1 MLEAQG
7 PFVPSAASGNG
18 DAAPAGGGGE
28 QNATSASG
36 DEGADS
42 AGTEDAARA
51 LAERLGE
58 AVGVEFHD
66 IGLAVTSLTHRSY
79 AFERGLTV
87 TNERLEFLG
96 DAVLGVV
103 VTDLAFREFPDLP
116 EGELAK
122 LRAATVNM
130 TSLADVAA
138 DRALGDLVLLGRGE
152 ELSGG
157 RGKASILADAME
169 AVLGAVYLDRGL
181 DVATELIVRLFNP
194 RMEAYARGEGERDY
208 KTVLQ
213 ELSAQEVGS
222 VPDYRVAARGPDHQK
237 EFTATVYL
245 AGQPWGQGTG
255 RSKKEAEQQ
264 AAREAYARIQAGD
277 RPETSAR
284 RGG

>member
-1 MLEAQG
+1 VPEAQG
-7 PFVPSAASGNG
+7 PFLPSAPPGGNG
-18 DAAPAGGGGE
+18 DAAPAGDAETGASSVADDDGGE
-28 QNATSASG
+28 PSG
-36 DEGADS
+36 TD
-42 AGTEDAARA
+42 AGRA
-51 LAERLGE
+51 LAERLGD
-58 AVGVEFHD
+58 AIGVEFVD
-66 IGLAVTSLTHRSY
+66 VGLAVTSLTHRSY

-103 VTDLAFREFPDLP
+103 VTDLAFRQFPELP

-130 TSLADVAA
+130 VSLADVAA
-138 DRALGDLVLLGRGE
+138 ERGLGDLVLLGRGE
-152 ELSGG
+152 ALSGG
-157 RGKASILADAME
+157 RAKASILADAME

-181 DVATELIVRLFNP
+181 DVTTELIVRLFRP

-255 RSKKEAEQQ
+255 RSKKEAEQR